1 MMPISRS
8 DREQQT
14 SRLADLKDEYDT
26 REGETVKKKNAEL
39 KRNQKKHNEELKET
53 KEAYESRMNDMQ
65 GKFYER
71 LTDQDRDNQKKIED
85 VRSVYASQMRK
96 KMEDTQGEKERVVD
110 TFESEK
116 SHQAKVVEGQKK
128 EIKQKFSDELAVR
141 DQAINDLHKSSRQT
155 MQSTLATRERKLRAA
170 YEKDKNILVAGG
182 LEERQKAADEK
193 MMLKRY
199 YSGEVDG
206 YKKQNQRQKAD
217 SDNRFMTTVQSLS
230 QQHSEDVQTRDELLQ
245 NEVSKTREKFNDR
258 YAALEDRMMGEGDSF
273 KNNIEER
280 YSDQARSKD
289 AQIYGLKNK
298 MYVEQINQQK
308 RDGME
313 KDHIVG
319 DYEKKIGIYEQ
330 NLNEQKDAFKAINDK
345 NIDAVNK
352 NNAKVLMGNSM
363 TSRIAQNM
371 AEEKHRQ
378 DRTAIQ
384 EQGKND
390 LFNMQHATEKR
401 VDTIQKI
408 SNDKET
414 QIANYYE
421 SYLDTMKE
429 GYMEKLFDQ
438 REKHQKDLSSLN
450 EVMNDKFRKLK
461 QTYEQRLDRTTGGY
475 EDKLAKMKDDHAK
488 EIKTITKFNELNL
501 SEKNKSIDTAKNEV
515 EDKYE
520 NKIKNLQEQYRVEM
534 ERMNDRHQ
542 EDMKSLSVKLQNY
555 SRKA

>member
-1 MMPISRS
+1 MPISRS

-26 REGETVKKKNAEL
+26 REGETVKKKNAEI
-39 KRNQKKHNEELKET
+39 KRNQKKHDEELKET
-53 KEAYESRMNDMQ
+53 REAYESRINDMQ

-96 KMEDTQGEKERVVD
+96 KMEDTQGEKTRVSD
-110 TFESEK
+110 TYEAEK

-128 EIKQKFSDELAVR
+128 EIKQKFSNEIAVR
-141 DQAINDLHKSSRQT
+141 DQAINDLHESSRQSL
-155 MQSTLATRERKLRAA
+155 QDTLATRERKMRTAH
-170 YEKDKNILVAGG
+170 EKDKNVLVANNM
-182 LEERQKAADEK
+182 EERQKAADEK

-206 YKKQNQRQKAD
+206 YKKENQRQKVD
-217 SDNRFMTTVQSLS
+217 SDSRFMTTVQSLN
-230 QQHSEDVQTRDELLQ
+230 QQHSEDVQVRDELLQ
-245 NEVSKTREKFNDR
+245 NEVSKTREKFDDK
-258 YAALEDRMMGEGDSF
+258 YTALEDRMIGEGDSF
-273 KNNIEER
+273 RNNIEER
-280 YSDQARSKD
+280 YGDQARSKD
-289 AQIYGLKNK
+289 SEIYRLKNR

-308 RDGME
+308 RDGIE
-313 KDHIVG
+313 KEHIVG
-319 DYEKKIGIYEQ
+319 DYEKRLGIYEQ
-330 NLNEQKDAFKAINDK
+330 NLNDQRGAFKAVNDK
-345 NIDAVNK
+345 NIETLTK
-352 NNAKVLMGNSM
+352 NNEKVLMSNSM
-363 TSRIAQNM
+363 TSRVAQNM

-414 QIANYYE
+414 QIANYYD
-421 SYLDTMKE
+421 SYLDTMKG

-461 QTYEQRLDRTTGGY
+461 QTYELRLDRTTGGY
-475 EDKLAKMKDDHAK
+475 EDKLAKLKDDHAK
-488 EIKTITKFNELNL
+488 EIKSITKFNELAI
-501 SEKNKSIDTAKNEV
+501 SDKNKSIDTAKNEV
-515 EDKYE
+515 ED
-520 NKIKNLQEQYRVEM
+520 NTKIR
-534 ERMNDRHQ
+534 
-542 EDMKSLSVKLQNY
+542 
-555 SRKA
+555 